1 MNYLKNLKEQF
12 TFDQLLLIFTCFSFT
27 FPFYIL
33 GPILLIEFIYL
44 LVSKK
49 AIITLK
55 QTPQIKFL
63 YLFVLISLSI
73 SIIHKNILGALAT
86 LGIFI
91 AIILMVYYR
100 KHINQSTFEF
110 IIDMLIVLSILWA
123 IYGIYEQFQIYHR
136 LGVDHFTFK
145 VYARRE
151 NRLNSVFY
159 NANYYAMMIEFIAV
173 SLVYKFFTV
182 KNDLKRS
189 IFYVIVGFLN
199 LFMLYMTG
207 CRAGYVAIAGA
218 ICLFLIFNKNYKLC
232 ALIAFGCLGIVG
244 FFVLN
249 PSKFP
254 RIEYLVSN
262 LGVRAEIWN
271 CAIQGIIASPFLGQ
285 GPFTYMMILNKY
297 NGHLTQ
303 HAHSVYLDPLLSF
316 GIIGLACLVPYV
328 YDNCKRL
335 YKVKEHYSYIALVMG
350 FIGVLLIHGILDYTI
365 FWIHTGLFFLFVLSS
380 FEMFETN
387 RN

>member
-1 MNYLKNLKEQF
+1 MNYLKDLKEQF

-49 AIITLK
+49 AIIALK

-91 AIILMVYYR
+91 VIILMIYYR

-173 SLVYKFFTV
+173 CTVYKFFTV
-182 KNDLKRS
+182 KNNLKRS
-189 IFYVIVGFLN
+189 IFYVIVGFFKLIYALYDRMPCWLCSN
-199 LFMLYMTG
+199 CRSYLF
-207 CRAGYVAIAGA
+207 I
-218 ICLFLIFNKNYKLC
+218 
-232 ALIAFGCLGIVG
+232 
-244 FFVLN
+244 
-249 PSKFP
+249 
-254 RIEYLVSN
+254 
-262 LGVRAEIWN
+262 
-271 CAIQGIIASPFLGQ
+271 
-285 GPFTYMMILNKY
+285 
-297 NGHLTQ
+297 
-303 HAHSVYLDPLLSF
+303 
-316 GIIGLACLVPYV
+316 
-328 YDNCKRL
+328 
-335 YKVKEHYSYIALVMG
+335 SY
-350 FIGVLLIHGILDYTI
+350 F
-365 FWIHTGLFFLFVLSS
+365 
-380 FEMFETN
+380 
-387 RN
+387 

>member
-1 MNYLKNLKEQF
+1 M
-12 TFDQLLLIFTCFSFT
+12 
-27 FPFYIL
+27 
-33 GPILLIEFIYL
+33 IEFIYL

-49 AIITLK
+49 AIIALK

-173 SLVYKFFTV
+173 CTVYKFFTV
-182 KNDLKRS
+182 KNNLKRS
-189 IFYVIVGFLN
+189 TFYVIVGFLN

-232 ALIAFGCLGIVG
+232 VLIALGCLGIAG

-249 PSKFP
+249 PDKFP
-254 RIEYLVSN
+254 RIEYLISN
-262 LGVRAEIWN
+262 LDVRIQIWS
-271 CAIQGIIASPFLGQ
+271 CAIQGIKASPLLGQ
-285 GPFTYMMILNKY
+285 GPFTYMMILDKY

-335 YKVKEHYSYIALVMG
+335 YQVKKHYSYVALVMG

>member
-1 MNYLKNLKEQF
+1 MNYLNNLKERF

-33 GPILLIEFIYL
+33 GPILVIECIYL
-44 LVSKK
+44 FVSKK
-49 AIITLK
+49 AINTLK
-55 QTPQIKFL
+55 ETPKIKFL

-73 SIIHKNILGALAT
+73 SLIHKNILGALAT
-86 LGIFI
+86 VAIFI
-91 AIILMVYYR
+91 AIVLMVYYR
-100 KHINQSTFEF
+100 KYVNQSTFEF

-173 SLVYKFFTV
+173 CIVYKFFTV

-189 IFYVIVGFLN
+189 IFYVVVGFLN

-218 ICLFLIFNKNYKLC
+218 ICLFLIFNRNYKLC
-232 ALIAFGCLGIVG
+232 LLIALGCLGIVG

-254 RIEYLVSN
+254 RIEYLISN
-262 LGVRAEIWN
+262 LDVRMKIWN
-271 CAIQGIIASPFLGQ
+271 CAIQGIIASPLLGQ
-285 GPFTYMMILNKY
+285 GPFTYMMVLDKY

-316 GIIGLACLVPYV
+316 GIIGLALLVPYV
-328 YDNCKRL
+328 SDNCKRL

-365 FWIHTGLFFLFVLSS
+365 FWVHTGLFFLFVLSS
-380 FEMFETN
+380 FEMFEAN

>member
-1 MNYLKNLKEQF
+1 MTYLNNLKERF

-33 GPILLIEFIYL
+33 GPILVIECIYL
-44 LVSKK
+44 FVSKK
-49 AIITLK
+49 AINALK
-55 QTPQIKFL
+55 ETPKIKFL

-73 SIIHKNILGALAT
+73 SLIHKNILGALAT
-86 LGIFI
+86 VAIFI
-91 AIILMVYYR
+91 AIVLMVYYR
-100 KHINQSTFEF
+100 KHVNQSTFEF

-173 SLVYKFFTV
+173 C
-182 KNDLKRS
+182 
-189 IFYVIVGFLN
+189 IV
-199 LFMLYMTG
+199 YMTG

-218 ICLFLIFNKNYKLC
+218 ICLFLIFNRNYKLC
-232 ALIAFGCLGIVG
+232 FLIALGCLGVVG

-254 RIEYLVSN
+254 RIEYLISN
-262 LGVRAEIWN
+262 LDVRMKIWN
-271 CAIQGIIASPFLGQ
+271 CAIQGIIASPLLGQ
-285 GPFTYMMILNKY
+285 GPFTYMMVLDKY

-316 GIIGLACLVPYV
+316 GIIGLALLVPYV

-365 FWIHTGLFFLFVLSS
+365 FWVHTGLFFLFVLSS
-380 FEMFETN
+380 FEMFEAN

>member
-12 TFDQLLLIFTCFSFT
+12 TFDQLLLLFTCFSLT
-27 FPFYIL
+27 FPFYLL
-33 GPILLIEFIYL
+33 GPILLIEFLYL
-44 LVSKK
+44 IISKK
-49 AIITLK
+49 AITALK
-55 QTPQIKFL
+55 QTPKVKYL
-63 YLFVLISLSI
+63 YLFVLVSLFISL
-73 SIIHKNILGALAT
+73 IHKNILGALAT
-86 LGIFI
+86 IGIFI
-91 AIILMVYYR
+91 FIVFMVYYR

-110 IIDMLIVLSILWA
+110 IIDMLIILSIFWA
-123 IYGIYEQFQIYHR
+123 FYGIYEQFQIYHR
-136 LGVDHFTFK
+136 LGVNHFTFK

-173 SLVYKFFTV
+173 
-182 KNDLKRS
+182 S

-262 LGVRAEIWN
+262 LGVRAKIWN

>member
-1 MNYLKNLKEQF
+1 MKY
-12 TFDQLLLIFTCFSFT
+12 
-27 FPFYIL
+27 
-33 GPILLIEFIYL
+33 
-44 LVSKK
+44 
-49 AIITLK
+49 
-55 QTPQIKFL
+55 L
-63 YLFVLISLSI
+63 YLFVLVSLFISL
-73 SIIHKNILGALAT
+73 IHKNILGALAT
-86 LGIFI
+86 IGIFI
-91 AIILMVYYR
+91 FIVFMVYYR

-110 IIDMLIVLSILWA
+110 IIDMLIILSIFWA
-123 IYGIYEQFQIYHR
+123 FYGIYEQFQIYHR
-136 LGVDHFTFK
+136 LGVNHFTFK

-262 LGVRAEIWN
+262 LGVRAKIWN

-335 YKVKEHYSYIALVMG
+335 YQVKKHYSYIALVMG

>member
-1 MNYLKNLKEQF
+1 
-12 TFDQLLLIFTCFSFT
+12 
-27 FPFYIL
+27 
-33 GPILLIEFIYL
+33 
-44 LVSKK
+44 
-49 AIITLK
+49 
-55 QTPQIKFL
+55 
-63 YLFVLISLSI
+63 
-73 SIIHKNILGALAT
+73 
-86 LGIFI
+86 
-91 AIILMVYYR
+91 
-100 KHINQSTFEF
+100 
-110 IIDMLIVLSILWA
+110 MLII
-123 IYGIYEQFQIYHR
+123 
-136 LGVDHFTFK
+136 TFK

-173 SLVYKFFTV
+173 CTVYKFFTV
-182 KNDLKRS
+182 KNNLKRS

-262 LGVRAEIWN
+262 LGVRAKIWN

>member
-1 MNYLKNLKEQF
+1 MNYLKDLKEQF

-49 AIITLK
+49 AIIALK

-91 AIILMVYYR
+91 VIILMVYYR
-100 KHINQSTFEF
+100 KHINKSTFEF

-173 SLVYKFFTV
+173 CTVYKFFTV
-182 KNDLKRS
+182 K
-189 IFYVIVGFLN
+189 
-199 LFMLYMTG
+199 
-207 CRAGYVAIAGA
+207 
-218 ICLFLIFNKNYKLC
+218 
-232 ALIAFGCLGIVG
+232 
-244 FFVLN
+244 
-249 PSKFP
+249 
-254 RIEYLVSN
+254 
-262 LGVRAEIWN
+262 
-271 CAIQGIIASPFLGQ
+271 
-285 GPFTYMMILNKY
+285 
-297 NGHLTQ
+297 
-303 HAHSVYLDPLLSF
+303 
-316 GIIGLACLVPYV
+316 
-328 YDNCKRL
+328 
-335 YKVKEHYSYIALVMG
+335 
-350 FIGVLLIHGILDYTI
+350 TI
-365 FWIHTGLFFLFVLSS
+365 
-380 FEMFETN
+380 
-387 RN
+387 

>member
-1 MNYLKNLKEQF
+1 MNYLKDLKEQF

-49 AIITLK
+49 AIIALK

-91 AIILMVYYR
+91 VIILMVYYR

-110 IIDMLIVLSILWA
+110 IIDML
-123 IYGIYEQFQIYHR
+123 IYEQFQIYHR

-173 SLVYKFFTV
+173 CTVYKFFTV
-182 KNDLKRS
+182 KNNLKIS

-232 ALIAFGCLGIVG
+232 VLIALGCLGIAG

-249 PSKFP
+249 PDKFP
-254 RIEYLVSN
+254 RIEYLISN
-262 LGVRAEIWN
+262 LDVRIQIWS
-271 CAIQGIIASPFLGQ
+271 CAIQGIKASPLLGQ
-285 GPFTYMMILNKY
+285 GPFTYMMILDKY

-316 GIIGLACLVPYV
+316 GIIGLACLVPYI

-350 FIGVLLIHGILDYTI
+350 FISVLLIHGILDYTI